1 MKNGK
6 VDLEEVNKILA
17 RTAIQQEKNALQQ
30 DKIDRKLEEV
40 AQIVKENGLL
50 QKENAQQQKET
61 DRLQKEN
68 AQKMKETDLQIEK
81 TARIVEENG
90 IQQKK
95 NAQKMKKTDQIIEEI
110 KIIQKETDRLQK
122 ENALQMKET
131 DRKMKETDLQMK
143 ENALQQEKTDLQ
155 MKETDK
161 KLNKMVGDLGN
172 QWGVLGENL
181 VSGNLAKRLKEK
193 NIQVE
198 RVATNLKDKRGEFD
212 IIAINGKEV
221 VVVEVKCTLDPS
233 DVDKFEKKIINFKD
247 WWPSFAGNKT
257 IYGAMAFLMG
267 ENNKAKERAEK
278 RGFFVISATGDVVI
292 ENQDNFQ
299 PKVFC

>member
-1 MKNGK
+1 MNKKGKKSSKVTKKTLKNKGNGLK
-6 VDLEEVNKILA
+6 NQPMSFDDIKKILA
-17 RTAIQQEKNALQQ
+17 DTAIQQKKNDRKMKKT
-30 DKIDRKLEEV
+30 DKIIEEIKLLQKET
-40 AQIVKENGLL
+40 AQQ

-61 DRLQKEN
+61 DR
-68 AQKMKETDLQIEK
+68 K
-81 TARIVEENG
+81 T
-90 IQQKK
+90 
-95 NAQKMKKTDQIIEEI
+95 
-110 KIIQKETDRLQK
+110 
-122 ENALQMKET
+122 KET
-131 DRKMKETDLQMK
+131 DRKMKE
-143 ENALQQEKTDLQ
+143 NALQQKENAQQQKETDKITKEIKLLQKETAQQ

-161 KLNKMVGDLGN
+161 KLNKMSGDLGN

-198 RVATNLKDKRGEFD
+198 RVATNLKDKHAEFD

-233 DVDKFEKKIINFKD
+233 DIDKFEKNIKQFKK
-247 WWPSFAGNKT
+247 WWPSFADNKT
-257 IYGAMAFLMG
+257 VYGAMAFLMG
-267 ENNKAKERAEK
+267 ENNQAKEKAEK

-292 ENQDNFQ
+292 ENKDNFQ

>member
-1 MKNGK
+1 MKKKGQKSSKVTKKSLKNKGNGLK
-6 VDLEEVNKILA
+6 NQLMSFEEIKKILA
-17 RTAIQQEKNALQQ
+17 DAAIQ
-30 DKIDRKLEEV
+30 
-40 AQIVKENGLL
+40 
-50 QKENAQQQKET
+50 
-61 DRLQKEN
+61 
-68 AQKMKETDLQIEK
+68 
-81 TARIVEENG
+81 
-90 IQQKK
+90 
-95 NAQKMKKTDQIIEEI
+95 
-110 KIIQKETDRLQK
+110 QK
-122 ENALQMKET
+122 ENALRQKQ
-131 DRKMKETDLQMK
+131 TDLQLQEIRQIQK

-198 RVATNLKDKRGEFD
+198 RVATNLKDKRAEFD

-233 DVDKFEKKIINFKD
+233 DIDKFEKNIKQFKK
-247 WWPSFAGNKT
+247 WWPSFADNKT
-257 IYGAMAFLMG
+257 VYGAMAFLMG
-267 ENNKAKERAEK
+267 ENNQAKEKAEK

-299 PKVFC
+299 PRVFC

>member
-1 MKNGK
+1 MKKNGQKSSK
-6 VDLEEVNKILA
+6 VTKKSLKNKGKVLRDQPMSFEEINKILTN
-17 RTAIQQEKNALQQ
+17 TAIQQQENALRHE
-30 DKIDRKLEEV
+30 KIDRKLEKV
-40 AQIVKENGLL
+40 AQTIKETARIVKENGIQIKETAQKMKKTDPIIEEIKLL
-50 QKENAQQQKET
+50 QKETDRIQKENAQQQKET
-61 DRLQKEN
+61 D
-68 AQKMKETDLQIEK
+68 
-81 TARIVEENG
+81 
-90 IQQKK
+90 
-95 NAQKMKKTDQIIEEI
+95 
-110 KIIQKETDRLQK
+110 
-122 ENALQMKET
+122 LQMK
-131 DRKMKETDLQMK
+131 K
-143 ENALQQEKTDLQ
+143 
-155 MKETDK
+155 TDK

-267 ENNKAKERAEK
+267 ENNKAKEKAEK

-292 ENQDNFQ
+292 ENQDSFQ